1 MLSRTASISAAVVR
15 SLSSTS
21 ACSLESS
28 TISSFIP
35 RALCLIAL
43 PAFSYLAFIFWPL
56 ARRCRDL
63 LSLRSSA
70 VCMRPMP
77 RATSSSSRRFCWR
90 ARRIGSSRARSSHG
104 TRHQECRRQDRR
116 WRGGVE
122 GVRGPAGSGEQP
134 GVRSGVG
141 GGVRRLFP
149 RWRPVQSSVAG
160 RRGHGLHP
168 HRQAE
173 NSRLRGGRGQP
184 LLVMKR
190 VLMSISLTLVWGQW
204 RTNRVNLYLRL
215 TGQSRM
221 VQPSRKVD
229 ADQLQGGLEWSI
241 VSN

>member
-1 MLSRTASISAAVVR
+1 
-15 SLSSTS
+15 
-21 ACSLESS
+21 
-28 TISSFIP
+28 
-35 RALCLIAL
+35 
-43 PAFSYLAFIFWPL
+43 
-56 ARRCRDL
+56 
-63 LSLRSSA
+63 
-70 VCMRPMP
+70 
-77 RATSSSSRRFCWR
+77 
-90 ARRIGSSRARSSHG
+90 
-104 TRHQECRRQDRR
+104 
-116 WRGGVE
+116 
-122 GVRGPAGSGEQP
+122 
-134 GVRSGVG
+134 
-141 GGVRRLFP
+141 VRRLFP